1 MPNDVEHISHVY
13 NLNGEIQVF
22 GLFLNYSSFESSLY
36 ILNTSSLSISHW
48 QVLFSPSVACL
59 SLVVFWKAKA
69 FNFDEAPFRKKN
81 FF

>member
-1 MPNDVEHISHVY
+1 MVLICFSLMPNDAEHISHVY

-48 QVLFSPSVACL
+48 QVLFSPVRSLSFFSSVL
-59 SLVVFWKAKA
+59 ESKSL
-69 FNFDEAPFRKKN
+69 
-81 FF
+81 